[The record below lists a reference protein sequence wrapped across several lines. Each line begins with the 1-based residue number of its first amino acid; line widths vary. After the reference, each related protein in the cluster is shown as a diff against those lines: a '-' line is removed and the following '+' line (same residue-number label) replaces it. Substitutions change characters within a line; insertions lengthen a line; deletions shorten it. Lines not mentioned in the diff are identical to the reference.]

1 MLPWNRVRNDLQNK
15 LADELRSNSNSFAGL
30 MAAAAGPD
38 GGMASM
44 QAQNDTLK
52 YTGKWTSK
60 TTEDYIA
67 MVKKELKRQHI
78 TVNASMEQ
86 KMIDKM
92 IKDKIPKSTGKWTSK
107 TTEDYIAM
115 VKKELKR
122 QHITVNASMEQ
133 KMIDKMIK
141 DKIPKSSIDYIIR
154 KAATSTIFYLPQEV
168 AKSPLDHKID
178 SEAEKRYKPSVWEKN
193 AGIALGSVT
202 DLACMGGLGGGLKTA
217 SPLDHKIDSEAEKR
231 YKPSVW
237 EKNAGIALG
246 SVTDLACMGGLG
258 GGLKTAATWIGSDM
272 LVTHVVDKLNDRS
285 DVPMII
291 APGKEDEYRRT
302 QQEKKKQ
309 AEQKPQNKPQSEE
322 GAQQAEPTEEVNQS
336 EGETNNTQP
345 EQTNMNGWQGLLTS
359 FGLNGIS
366 DIGHNLGYVLA
377 MLPDMLVG
385 MFTGKTKSINIK
397 DNMMPIASI
406 VAGMFV
412 KNPILKMVLI
422 GMGGMN
428 LLNKAGHEALDNF
441 KTQDHPQQAGGRV
454 NYRIYPEEPLNAR
467 IQNPE
472 IRVRN
477 KLVAESTIASIPK
490 SL

>member
-1 MLPWNRVRNDLQNK
+1 MVESKQDKIFNTKVIPIMNKVRNDLQNK

-52 YTGKWTSK
+52 Y
-60 TTEDYIA
+60 
-67 MVKKELKRQHI
+67 
-78 TVNASMEQ
+78 
-86 KMIDKM
+86 
-92 IKDKIPKSTGKWTSK
+92 TGKWTSK

-202 DLACMGGLGGGLKTA
+202 DF
-217 SPLDHKIDSEAEKR
+217 
-231 YKPSVW
+231 
-237 EKNAGIALG
+237 
-246 SVTDLACMGGLG
+246 ACMGGLG

-272 LVTHVVDKLNDRS
+272 LVTHVGDKLNDRS

-322 GAQQAEPTEEVNQS
+322 
-336 EGETNNTQP
+336 ETNNTQP

-428 LLNKAGHEALDNF
+428 LINKAGHEALDNF

-454 NYRIYPEEPLNAR
+454 NYRIYPKEPLNAR

-472 IRVRN
+472 IRANCLIATIDRVPC
-477 KLVAESTIASIPK
+477 TIALPEKVVDAYRQGALPLNTLANAVLAKNDQMRQIASEKYEAGERQTVIERP
-490 SL
+490 LAQR

>member
-1 MLPWNRVRNDLQNK
+1 
-15 LADELRSNSNSFAGL
+15 
-30 MAAAAGPD
+30 
-38 GGMASM
+38 
-44 QAQNDTLK
+44 
-52 YTGKWTSK
+52 
-60 TTEDYIA
+60 
-67 MVKKELKRQHI
+67 
-78 TVNASMEQ
+78 
-86 KMIDKM
+86 
-92 IKDKIPKSTGKWTSK
+92 
-107 TTEDYIAM
+107 
-115 VKKELKR
+115 
-122 QHITVNASMEQ
+122 
-133 KMIDKMIK
+133 
-141 DKIPKSSIDYIIR
+141 
-154 KAATSTIFYLPQEV
+154 
-168 AKSPLDHKID
+168 
-178 SEAEKRYKPSVWEKN
+178 
-193 AGIALGSVT
+193 
-202 DLACMGGLGGGLKTA
+202 
-217 SPLDHKIDSEAEKR
+217 
-231 YKPSVW
+231 
-237 EKNAGIALG
+237 
-246 SVTDLACMGGLG
+246 
-258 GGLKTAATWIGSDM
+258 
-272 LVTHVVDKLNDRS
+272 
-285 DVPMII
+285 MII

-322 GAQQAEPTEEVNQS
+322 AQQAEPTEEVNQS
-336 EGETNNTQP
+336 EGEASNTQP

-441 KTQDHPQQAGGRV
+441 KAQDHPQQAGGRI

-472 IRVRN
+472 IRANCLIANIDRVPC
-477 KLVAESTIASIPK
+477 TIALPERVVDAYRQGALPLSTLANAVLAKNDQMRQIASEKYEAGERQTVIERP
-490 SL
+490 LAQR

>member
-1 MLPWNRVRNDLQNK
+1 MVESKQDKIFNTKVIPIMNKVRNDLQNK

-92 IKDKIPKSTGKWTSK
+92 IKDKIPKS
-107 TTEDYIAM
+107 
-115 VKKELKR
+115 
-122 QHITVNASMEQ
+122 
-133 KMIDKMIK
+133 
-141 DKIPKSSIDYIIR
+141 SIDYIIR

-178 SEAEKRYKPSVWEKN
+178 SEAEKRYKPTVWEKN

-217 SPLDHKIDSEAEKR
+217 
-231 YKPSVW
+231 V
-237 EKNAGIALG
+237 
-246 SVTDLACMGGLG
+246 
-258 GGLKTAATWIGSDM
+258 TWIGSDM
-272 LVTHVVDKLNDRS
+272 LVTHVGDKLNDRS

-345 EQTNMNGWQGLLTS
+345 EKTNMNGWQGLLTS

-385 MFTGKTKSINIK
+385 MFTGKTNSINIK

-472 IRVRN
+472 IRANCLIATIDRVPC
-477 KLVAESTIASIPK
+477 TIALPEKVVDAYRQGALPLNTLANAVLAKNDQMRQIASEKYEAGERQTVIERP
-490 SL
+490 LAQR

>member
-1 MLPWNRVRNDLQNK
+1 MVESKQDKIFNTKVIPIMNKVRNDLQNK

-92 IKDKIPKSTGKWTSK
+92 IKDKIPKS
-107 TTEDYIAM
+107 
-115 VKKELKR
+115 
-122 QHITVNASMEQ
+122 
-133 KMIDKMIK
+133 
-141 DKIPKSSIDYIIR
+141 SIDYIMR

-168 AKSPLDHKID
+168 AKSPLEHKID

-202 DLACMGGLGGGLKTA
+202 DFACMGGLG
-217 SPLDHKIDSEAEKR
+217 
-231 YKPSVW
+231 
-237 EKNAGIALG
+237 
-246 SVTDLACMGGLG
+246 C
-258 GGLKTAATWIGSDM
+258 GLKTAATWIGSDM
-272 LVTHVVDKLNDRS
+272 LVTHVGDKLNDRS

-322 GAQQAEPTEEVNQS
+322 AQQAAPSEEVNQS
-336 EGETNNTQP
+336 EGEASDTQP

-385 MFTGKTKSINIK
+385 MFTGKTKSFNIK
-397 DNMMPIASI
+397 DNIMPIASI

-472 IRVRN
+472 IRANCLIATIDRVPC
-477 KLVAESTIASIPK
+477 TIALPEKVVDAYRQGALPLNTLANAVLAKNDQMQQIASEKYEAGERQTVIERP
-490 SL
+490 LAQR

>member
-1 MLPWNRVRNDLQNK
+1 MVESKQDKIFNTKVIPIMNKVRNDLQNK

-92 IKDKIPKSTGKWTSK
+92 IKDKIPKS
-107 TTEDYIAM
+107 
-115 VKKELKR
+115 
-122 QHITVNASMEQ
+122 
-133 KMIDKMIK
+133 
-141 DKIPKSSIDYIIR
+141 SIDYIIR

-168 AKSPLDHKID
+168 AKSPL
-178 SEAEKRYKPSVWEKN
+178 E
-193 AGIALGSVT
+193 
-202 DLACMGGLGGGLKTA
+202 
-217 SPLDHKIDSEAEKR
+217 HKIDSEAEKR

-272 LVTHVVDKLNDRS
+272 LVTHVGDKLNDRS

-336 EGETNNTQP
+336 EGETNNTLP

-441 KTQDHPQQAGGRV
+441 KAQDYPQQAGGRV

-472 IRVRN
+472 IRANCLIANIDRVPC
-477 KLVAESTIASIPK
+477 TIALPERVVDAYRQGALPLSTLANAVLAKNDQMRQIASEKYEAGERQTVIERP
-490 SL
+490 LAQR

>member
-1 MLPWNRVRNDLQNK
+1 MVESKQDKIFNTKVIPIMNKVRNDLQNK

-92 IKDKIPKSTGKWTSK
+92 IKDKIPKS
-107 TTEDYIAM
+107 
-115 VKKELKR
+115 
-122 QHITVNASMEQ
+122 
-133 KMIDKMIK
+133 
-141 DKIPKSSIDYIIR
+141 SIDYIIR
-154 KAATSTIFYLPQEV
+154 KAGTSTIFYLPQEV

-178 SEAEKRYKPSVWEKN
+178 SEAEKRYKPSVREKN

-217 SPLDHKIDSEAEKR
+217 
-231 YKPSVW
+231 V
-237 EKNAGIALG
+237 
-246 SVTDLACMGGLG
+246 
-258 GGLKTAATWIGSDM
+258 TWIGSDM
-272 LVTHVVDKLNDRS
+272 LVTHVGDKLNDRS

-345 EQTNMNGWQGLLTS
+345 EKTNMNGWQGLLTS

-385 MFTGKTKSINIK
+385 MFTGKTNSINIK

-472 IRVRN
+472 IRANCLIATIDRVPC
-477 KLVAESTIASIPK
+477 TIALPEKVVDAYRQGALPLNTLANAVLAKNDQMRQIASEKYEAGERQTVIERP
-490 SL
+490 LAQR

>member
-1 MLPWNRVRNDLQNK
+1 MVESKQDKIFNTKVIPIMNKVRNDLQNK

-92 IKDKIPKSTGKWTSK
+92 IKDKIPKS
-107 TTEDYIAM
+107 
-115 VKKELKR
+115 
-122 QHITVNASMEQ
+122 
-133 KMIDKMIK
+133 
-141 DKIPKSSIDYIIR
+141 SIDYIIR
-154 KAATSTIFYLPQEV
+154 KAGTSTIFYLPQEV

-217 SPLDHKIDSEAEKR
+217 
-231 YKPSVW
+231 V
-237 EKNAGIALG
+237 
-246 SVTDLACMGGLG
+246 
-258 GGLKTAATWIGSDM
+258 TWIGSDM
-272 LVTHVVDKLNDRS
+272 LVTHVGDKLNDRS

-345 EQTNMNGWQGLLTS
+345 EKTNMNGWQGLLTS

-385 MFTGKTKSINIK
+385 MFTGKTNSINIK

-472 IRVRN
+472 IRANCLIATIDRVPC
-477 KLVAESTIASIPK
+477 TIALPEKVVDAYRQGALPLNTLANAVLAKNDQMRQIASEKYEAGERQTVIERP
-490 SL
+490 LAQR

>member
-1 MLPWNRVRNDLQNK
+1 MVESKQDKIFNTKVIPIMNKVRNDLQNK

-44 QAQNDTLK
+44 QAQDDTLK

-92 IKDKIPKSTGKWTSK
+92 IKDKIPKS
-107 TTEDYIAM
+107 
-115 VKKELKR
+115 
-122 QHITVNASMEQ
+122 
-133 KMIDKMIK
+133 
-141 DKIPKSSIDYIIR
+141 SIDYIMR

-168 AKSPLDHKID
+168 AKSPLEHKID

-202 DLACMGGLGGGLKTA
+202 DFACMGGLG
-217 SPLDHKIDSEAEKR
+217 
-231 YKPSVW
+231 
-237 EKNAGIALG
+237 
-246 SVTDLACMGGLG
+246 C
-258 GGLKTAATWIGSDM
+258 GLKTAATWIGSDM
-272 LVTHVVDKLNDRS
+272 LVTHVGDKLNDRS

-309 AEQKPQNKPQSEE
+309 AEQKPQSKPQSEE
-322 GAQQAEPTEEVNQS
+322 GAQQTEPSEEGNQS
-336 EGETNNTQP
+336 EGEANNTQP

-385 MFTGKTKSINIK
+385 MFTGKTKSFNIK
-397 DNMMPIASI
+397 DNIMPIASI

-472 IRVRN
+472 IRANCLIATIDRVPC
-477 KLVAESTIASIPK
+477 TIALPEKVVDAYRQGALPLNTLANAVLAKNDQMQQIASEKYEAGERQTVIERP
-490 SL
+490 LAQR

>member
-1 MLPWNRVRNDLQNK
+1 MVESKQDKIFNTKVIPIMNKVRNDLQNK

-67 MVKKELKRQHI
+67 TVKKELKRQHI
-78 TVNASMEQ
+78 TVNAAMEQ

-92 IKDKIPKSTGKWTSK
+92 IKDKIP
-107 TTEDYIAM
+107 
-115 VKKELKR
+115 R
-122 QHITVNASMEQ
+122 
-133 KMIDKMIK
+133 
-141 DKIPKSSIDYIIR
+141 SSIDYIIR

-168 AKSPLDHKID
+168 AKSPLEQKID

-202 DLACMGGLGGGLKTA
+202 EL
-217 SPLDHKIDSEAEKR
+217 
-231 YKPSVW
+231 V
-237 EKNAGIALG
+237 
-246 SVTDLACMGGLG
+246 CMGGLG

-272 LVTHVVDKLNDRS
+272 LVTHVGDKLNDRS

-322 GAQQAEPTEEVNQS
+322 AQLAEPTEEVNQS
-336 EGETNNTQP
+336 EGEASDTQP

-412 KNPILKMVLI
+412 KNPILKMVFI

-441 KTQDHPQQAGGRV
+441 KAQDHPQQAGGRV

-472 IRVRN
+472 IRANCLIATIDRVPC
-477 KLVAESTIASIPK
+477 TIALPERVVDAYRQGALPLSTLANAVLAKNDQMRQIASEKYEAGERQTVTERP
-490 SL
+490 LAQR

>member
-1 MLPWNRVRNDLQNK
+1 MVESKQDKIFNTKVIPIMNKVRNDLQNK

-92 IKDKIPKSTGKWTSK
+92 IKDKIPKS
-107 TTEDYIAM
+107 
-115 VKKELKR
+115 
-122 QHITVNASMEQ
+122 
-133 KMIDKMIK
+133 
-141 DKIPKSSIDYIIR
+141 SIDYIIR

-168 AKSPLDHKID
+168 AKSPLEHKID
-178 SEAEKRYKPSVWEKN
+178 SEAEKRYKPTVWEKN

-217 SPLDHKIDSEAEKR
+217 
-231 YKPSVW
+231 V
-237 EKNAGIALG
+237 
-246 SVTDLACMGGLG
+246 
-258 GGLKTAATWIGSDM
+258 TWIGSDM
-272 LVTHVVDKLNDRS
+272 LVTHVGDKLNDRS

-345 EQTNMNGWQGLLTS
+345 EKTNMNGWQGLLTS

-385 MFTGKTKSINIK
+385 MFTGKTNSINIK

-472 IRVRN
+472 IRANCLIATIDRVPC
-477 KLVAESTIASIPK
+477 TIALPEKVVDAYRQGALPLNTLANAVLAKNDQMRQIASEKYEAGERQTVIERP
-490 SL
+490 LAQR

>member
-1 MLPWNRVRNDLQNK
+1 MVESKQDKIFNTKVIPIMNKVRNDLQNK

-92 IKDKIPKSTGKWTSK
+92 IKDKI
-107 TTEDYIAM
+107 
-115 VKKELKR
+115 
-122 QHITVNASMEQ
+122 Q
-133 KMIDKMIK
+133 
-141 DKIPKSSIDYIIR
+141 KSSIDYIIR

-168 AKSPLDHKID
+168 AKSPL
-178 SEAEKRYKPSVWEKN
+178 EQ
-193 AGIALGSVT
+193 
-202 DLACMGGLGGGLKTA
+202 
-217 SPLDHKIDSEAEKR
+217 KIDSEAEKR

-272 LVTHVVDKLNDRS
+272 LVTHVGDKLNDRS

-322 GAQQAEPTEEVNQS
+322 AQQAEPTEEVNQS
-336 EGETNNTQP
+336 EGEASNTQP

-377 MLPDMLVG
+377 MLPDMIIG
-385 MFTGKTKSINIK
+385 MFTGKTPNLKLQ
-397 DNMMPIASI
+397 DNLMPLAAI
-406 VAGMFV
+406 VGGMFV
-412 KNPILKMVLI
+412 KSPLLKLLLI
-422 GMGGMN
+422 GFGGAN
-428 LLNKAGHEALDNF
+428 ILNKAGHAAISDGLAKSNNVA
-441 KTQDHPQQAGGRV
+441 KTYKV
-454 NYRIYPEEPLNAR
+454 YPDEPLNSR
-467 IQNPE
+467 IVNPAMKGSSMIATIDGVPSVINISRDAADAYNKGAIPINTLANAVLRKYDENKALASQNYE
-472 IRVRN
+472 QHLSQEETTTQSMGI
-477 KLVAESTIASIPK
+477 K
-490 SL
+490 

>member
-1 MLPWNRVRNDLQNK
+1 MVESKQDKIFNTKVIPIMNKVRNDLQNK
-15 LADELRSNSNSFAGL
+15 LADELWSNSNSFAGL

-52 YTGKWTSK
+52 Y
-60 TTEDYIA
+60 
-67 MVKKELKRQHI
+67 
-78 TVNASMEQ
+78 
-86 KMIDKM
+86 
-92 IKDKIPKSTGKWTSK
+92 TGKWTSK

-217 SPLDHKIDSEAEKR
+217 
-231 YKPSVW
+231 
-237 EKNAGIALG
+237 
-246 SVTDLACMGGLG
+246 
-258 GGLKTAATWIGSDM
+258 ATWIGSDM
-272 LVTHVVDKLNDRS
+272 LVTHVGDKLNDRS

-336 EGETNNTQP
+336 EGETNNTLP

-428 LLNKAGHEALDNF
+428 LLNKAGHETLDNF
-441 KTQDHPQQAGGRV
+441 KAQDHPQKAGGRV

-472 IRVRN
+472 IRANCLIATIDRVPC
-477 KLVAESTIASIPK
+477 TIALPEKVVDAYRQGALPLNTLANAVLAKNDQMRQIASEKYEANEKQTTIER
-490 SL
+490 SLAQR

>member
-1 MLPWNRVRNDLQNK
+1 MVESKQDKIFNTKVIPIMNKVRNDLQNK

-92 IKDKIPKSTGKWTSK
+92 IKDKIPKS
-107 TTEDYIAM
+107 
-115 VKKELKR
+115 
-122 QHITVNASMEQ
+122 
-133 KMIDKMIK
+133 
-141 DKIPKSSIDYIIR
+141 SIDYIIR
-154 KAATSTIFYLPQEV
+154 KAGTSTIFYLPQEV
-168 AKSPLDHKID
+168 AKSPLEHKID

-217 SPLDHKIDSEAEKR
+217 
-231 YKPSVW
+231 V
-237 EKNAGIALG
+237 
-246 SVTDLACMGGLG
+246 
-258 GGLKTAATWIGSDM
+258 TWIGSDM
-272 LVTHVVDKLNDRS
+272 LVTHVGDKLNDRS

-345 EQTNMNGWQGLLTS
+345 EKTNMNGWQGLLTS

-385 MFTGKTKSINIK
+385 MFTGKTNSINIK

-472 IRVRN
+472 IRANCLIATIDRVPC
-477 KLVAESTIASIPK
+477 TIALPEKVVDAYRQGALPLNTLANAVLAKNDQMRQIASEKYEAGERQTVIERP
-490 SL
+490 LAQR

>member
-1 MLPWNRVRNDLQNK
+1 MVESKQDKIFNTKVIPIMNKVRNDLQNK
-15 LADELRSNSNSFAGL
+15 LADELWSNSNSFAGL

-52 YTGKWTSK
+52 Y
-60 TTEDYIA
+60 
-67 MVKKELKRQHI
+67 
-78 TVNASMEQ
+78 
-86 KMIDKM
+86 
-92 IKDKIPKSTGKWTSK
+92 TGKWTSK

-202 DLACMGGLGGGLKTA
+202 DL
-217 SPLDHKIDSEAEKR
+217 
-231 YKPSVW
+231 V
-237 EKNAGIALG
+237 
-246 SVTDLACMGGLG
+246 CMGGLG

-272 LVTHVVDKLNDRS
+272 LVTHVGDKLNDRS

-336 EGETNNTQP
+336 EGETNNTLP

-441 KTQDHPQQAGGRV
+441 KAQDHPQQAGGRV

-472 IRVRN
+472 IRANCLIATIDRVPC
-477 KLVAESTIASIPK
+477 TIALPEKVVDAYRQGALPLNTLVNAVLAKNDQMRQIASEKYEAGERQTVIERP
-490 SL
+490 LAQR

>member
-1 MLPWNRVRNDLQNK
+1 MVESKQDKIFNTKVIPIMNKVRNDLQNK

-92 IKDKIPKSTGKWTSK
+92 IKDKIPKS
-107 TTEDYIAM
+107 
-115 VKKELKR
+115 
-122 QHITVNASMEQ
+122 
-133 KMIDKMIK
+133 
-141 DKIPKSSIDYIIR
+141 SIDYIIR
-154 KAATSTIFYLPQEV
+154 KAATCTIFYLPQEV
-168 AKSPLDHKID
+168 AKSPLEQKID

-202 DLACMGGLGGGLKTA
+202 DLAF
-217 SPLDHKIDSEAEKR
+217 
-231 YKPSVW
+231 
-237 EKNAGIALG
+237 
-246 SVTDLACMGGLG
+246 MGGLG

-272 LVTHVVDKLNDRS
+272 LVTHVGDKLNDRS

-309 AEQKPQNKPQSEE
+309 AEQKPQNKPQTEE
-322 GAQQAEPTEEVNQS
+322 AQQAEPTEEVNQS
-336 EGETNNTQP
+336 EGEASNTQP

-385 MFTGKTKSINIK
+385 MFTGETKSINIK

-441 KTQDHPQQAGGRV
+441 KAQDHPQQAGGRV

-472 IRVRN
+472 IRANCLIATIDRVPC
-477 KLVAESTIASIPK
+477 TIALPERVVDAYRQGALPLNTLANAVLAKNDQMRQIASEKYEAGERQTVIERP
-490 SL
+490 LAQR

>member
-1 MLPWNRVRNDLQNK
+1 MVESKQDKIFNTKVIPIMNKVRNDLQNK
-15 LADELRSNSNSFAGL
+15 LANELRSNSNSFAGL

-92 IKDKIPKSTGKWTSK
+92 IKDKIPKS
-107 TTEDYIAM
+107 
-115 VKKELKR
+115 
-122 QHITVNASMEQ
+122 
-133 KMIDKMIK
+133 
-141 DKIPKSSIDYIIR
+141 SIDYIMR

-168 AKSPLDHKID
+168 AKSPLEHKID

-202 DLACMGGLGGGLKTA
+202 DFACMGGLG
-217 SPLDHKIDSEAEKR
+217 
-231 YKPSVW
+231 
-237 EKNAGIALG
+237 
-246 SVTDLACMGGLG
+246 C
-258 GGLKTAATWIGSDM
+258 GLKTAATWIGSDM
-272 LVTHVVDKLNDRS
+272 LVTHVGDKLNDRS

-309 AEQKPQNKPQSEE
+309 AEQKPQSKPQSEE
-322 GAQQAEPTEEVNQS
+322 GAQQTEPSEEGNQS
-336 EGETNNTQP
+336 EGEANNTQP

-385 MFTGKTKSINIK
+385 MFTGKTKSFNIK
-397 DNMMPIASI
+397 DNIMPIASI

-472 IRVRN
+472 IRANCLIATIDRVPC
-477 KLVAESTIASIPK
+477 TIALPEKVVDAYRQGALPLNTLANAVLAKNDQMRQIASEKYEAGERQTVIERP
-490 SL
+490 LAQR

>member
-1 MLPWNRVRNDLQNK
+1 MVESKQDKIFNTKVIPIMNKVRNDLQNK

-92 IKDKIPKSTGKWTSK
+92 IKDKIPKS
-107 TTEDYIAM
+107 
-115 VKKELKR
+115 
-122 QHITVNASMEQ
+122 
-133 KMIDKMIK
+133 
-141 DKIPKSSIDYIIR
+141 SIDYIMR

-168 AKSPLDHKID
+168 AKSPLEHKID
-178 SEAEKRYKPSVWEKN
+178 SEAEKRYKPSAWEKN

-217 SPLDHKIDSEAEKR
+217 
-231 YKPSVW
+231 V
-237 EKNAGIALG
+237 
-246 SVTDLACMGGLG
+246 
-258 GGLKTAATWIGSDM
+258 TWIGSDM
-272 LVTHVVDKLNDRS
+272 LVTHVGDKLNDRS

-345 EQTNMNGWQGLLTS
+345 EKTNMNGWQGLLTS

-385 MFTGKTKSINIK
+385 MFTSKTKSINIK

-406 VAGMFV
+406 VAGMLV

-472 IRVRN
+472 IRANCLIATIDRVPC
-477 KLVAESTIASIPK
+477 TIALPEKVVDAYRQGALPLNTLANAVLAKNDQMRQIASEKYEAGERQTVIERP
-490 SL
+490 LAQR

>member
-1 MLPWNRVRNDLQNK
+1 MVESKQDKIFNTKVIPIMNKVRNDLQNK

-92 IKDKIPKSTGKWTSK
+92 IKDKIPKS
-107 TTEDYIAM
+107 
-115 VKKELKR
+115 
-122 QHITVNASMEQ
+122 
-133 KMIDKMIK
+133 
-141 DKIPKSSIDYIIR
+141 SIDYIIR

-168 AKSPLDHKID
+168 AKSPL
-178 SEAEKRYKPSVWEKN
+178 EQ
-193 AGIALGSVT
+193 
-202 DLACMGGLGGGLKTA
+202 
-217 SPLDHKIDSEAEKR
+217 KIDSEAEKR

-272 LVTHVVDKLNDRS
+272 LVTHVGDKLNDRS

-322 GAQQAEPTEEVNQS
+322 GAQQAEPTEEGNRS
-336 EGETNNTQP
+336 ESETNNTQP

-366 DIGHNLGYVLA
+366 DIGH
-377 MLPDMLVG
+377 
-385 MFTGKTKSINIK
+385 IK

-472 IRVRN
+472 IRANCLIATIDRVPC
-477 KLVAESTIASIPK
+477 TIALPEKVVDAYRQGALPLNTLANAVLAKNDQMRQIASEKYEAGERQTVIERP
-490 SL
+490 LAQR